1 MKKNHGGPFGS
12 YLLNNIANQAHFH
25 TNSAGLALLLS
36 RQLLNGTHD
45 FFVLCNI
52 FIFIYFVKYKT
63 IEIHANTFSILNIS
77 AVGSVY
83 GMLSWAKPDE
93 LEHFEHLYKPF
104 TIFSSLLLLCKF

>member
-83 GMLSWAKPDE
+83 GMLRWAKPDE
-93 LEHFEHLYKPF
+93 LEHFEHFYKPF
-104 TIFSSLLLLCKF
+104 TTFTTSLLLC